1 MRFLKNIFLLFLT
14 NYFECSHI
22 KPVWK
27 IKKEYLN
34 NTNNKKILVQISNI
48 YNFLPLSPTIQRLYD
63 YYYFYWTKDG
73 MLQLLKENE
82 PIKEM
87 LNYKNYKKMN
97 ESKLKLIKKYIN
109 DYSKI
114 IYSKNKDNKNFKS

>member
-63 YYYFYWTKDG
+63 IITFIEQKMECY
-73 MLQLLKENE
+73 
-82 PIKEM
+82 
-87 LNYKNYKKMN
+87 NYLKKMN
-97 ESKLKLIKKYIN
+97 Q
-109 DYSKI
+109 
-114 IYSKNKDNKNFKS
+114 

>member
-1 MRFLKNIFLLFLT
+1 
-14 NYFECSHI
+14 
-22 KPVWK
+22 
-27 IKKEYLN
+27 
-34 NTNNKKILVQISNI
+34 
-48 YNFLPLSPTIQRLYD
+48 
-63 YYYFYWTKDG
+63 